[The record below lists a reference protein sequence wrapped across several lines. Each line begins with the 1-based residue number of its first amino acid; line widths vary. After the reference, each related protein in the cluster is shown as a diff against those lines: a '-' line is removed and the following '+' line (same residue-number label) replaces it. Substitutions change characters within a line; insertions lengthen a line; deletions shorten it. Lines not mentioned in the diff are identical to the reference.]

1 MRTKL
6 LSYAAACMLA
16 AGLTACSD
24 AGGPLD
30 DGGDAGSGNGPARV
44 GVIMP
49 DRTTTRWAG
58 EDSKYLTAAFGQA
71 RIPVDI
77 QNAEGDRRRFVR
89 IGRAMV
95 DSGVK
100 VLIIA
105 NIDSASGK
113 EVLDLARKKGIPT
126 IDYDRL
132 TLNGGADYYVSFDN
146 VKVGEL
152 QAYGLIACLK
162 VRKAVDPIVAQLN
175 GSRSDNNASLFKRG
189 YDAPLNTKYDAAQM
203 RKGPEQWVPD
213 WDPDQAAVIFEQ
225 MLDQAPGIRG
235 VLAANDGIA
244 GSVIKVL
251 RKRNLNGVVPVTGQ
265 DATLEGL
272 RNILTGEQCMTVYKA
287 IKPQAL
293 SAAKLAIELFNGGK
307 PIIPDK
313 LKDPESGAYV
323 PFVKLKP
330 VAITARNINTVV
342 VTDKFVSQADLCQ
355 GEYLAYC
362 KKHGVGR
369 PVSHSPK

>member
-6 LSYAAACMLA
+6 LSYAAAGLLA

-24 AGGPLD
+24 AGDPRD
-30 DGGDAGSGNGPARV
+30 GDAGGGDGPARV

-49 DRTTTRWAG
+49 DRTTTRWAA

-77 QNAEGDRRRFVR
+77 QNAEGDRQRFVQ

-113 EVLDLARKKGIPT
+113 EVLDLARKKSIPT

-152 QAYGLIACLK
+152 QAYGLIECLK
-162 VRKAVDPIVAQLN
+162 VRKAVNPVVAQLN
-175 GSRSDNNASLFKRG
+175 GSRSDNNASLFKTG
-189 YDAPLNTKYDAAQM
+189 YDAPLDTRYDAVQM
-203 RKGPEQWVPD
+203 RKGPEQWVPG
-213 WDPDQAAVIFEQ
+213 WDPGQAAVIFEQ
-225 MLDQAPGIRG
+225 MMDQAPNIRG

-244 GSVIKVL
+244 GSVITVL
-251 RKRNLNGVVPVTGQ
+251 RQRDLNGVVPVTGQ

-272 RNILTGEQCMTVYKA
+272 RNILTGDQCMTVYKA

-293 SAAKLAIELFNGGK
+293 SAARLATELFNGGK
-307 PIIPDK
+307 PIIPDR

-323 PFVKLKP
+323 PFVKLEP
-330 VAITARNINTVV
+330 LAITVKNINKVV
-342 VTDKFVSQADLCQ
+342 VEDKFVARSALCQ
-355 GEYLAYC
+355 GKYVPYC
-362 KKHGVGR
+362 KKYGVG
-369 PVSHSPK
+369 P